1 MITLIRD
8 TLNIDYILRQFENLF
23 NIDPN
28 TPDLK
33 QQIITSRAVLEQ
45 RIKIAIPEDGIYFLR
60 GYDQV
65 DILLGALTDCLKN
78 IALLVNIESYDSVF
92 GQTLKDINYLGT
104 TETKLINSFKI
115 LSKKDLQV
123 RRIEFF
129 NELLTAF
136 SAIKVCSLRRM
147 VCIIGVLENIGVLDG
162 VAILANHIVIG
173 AMYK

>member
-1 MITLIRD
+1 MKVIRE
-8 TLNIDYILRQFENLF
+8 TLNIDYILKQFENLF
-23 NIDPN
+23 SIDPN

-33 QQIITSRAVLEQ
+33 QQVMLSRSVIEQ
-45 RIKIAIPEDGIYFLR
+45 RIKTSIPENGIYFLK

-65 DILLGALTDCLKN
+65 DILLGALADCLKN
-78 IALLVNIESYDSVF
+78 MALLVNIESYDSVF
-92 GQTLKDINYLGT
+92 GQTLKDVNYLGT

-123 RRIEFF
+123 RRVEFF
-129 NELLTAF
+129 SDLLTAF
-136 SAIKVCSLRRM
+136 SAIKVCTLRRIM
-147 VCIIGVLENIGVLDG
+147 CIIGVLENIGVLDG